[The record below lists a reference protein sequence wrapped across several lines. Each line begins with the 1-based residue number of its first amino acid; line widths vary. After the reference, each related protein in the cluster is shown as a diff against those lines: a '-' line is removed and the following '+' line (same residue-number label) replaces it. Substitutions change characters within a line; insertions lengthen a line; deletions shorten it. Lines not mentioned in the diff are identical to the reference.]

1 MSAFLHGFILAFGL
15 ILPLGVQNLF
25 LFNQGLT
32 QSSLG
37 AALPAVVT
45 AGICDTLLI
54 VMAVEGV
61 SLLLLKFAF
70 LKEIMITGGI
80 FFLLYMGRLAW
91 RSGEPTQL
99 SQNAVSS
106 RQQVLFAASV
116 SLLNPHAILD
126 TIGVLGSS
134 AIQYNGLERIYF
146 TAACV
151 TVSWVWFFLL
161 TVGGHFLGKQ
171 EQMDN
176 AFVYINKCSALFIWG
191 SALYMGYLLWN
202 TLQGIGAA

>member
-1 MSAFLHGFILAFGL
+1 MNAFLHGFILAFGL

-25 LFNQGLT
+25 VFNQGLT
-32 QSSLG
+32 QTSLS

-70 LKEIMITGGI
+70 LKEIMITVGI
-80 FFLLYMGRLAW
+80 LFLLYMGRLAW
-91 RSGEPTQL
+91 RSGKPTQL
-99 SQNAVSS
+99 AETAVSS
-106 RQQVLFAASV
+106 RQQILFAASV

-134 AIQYNGLERIYF
+134 AIQYNGLDRIYF
-146 TAACV
+146 TSACIM
-151 TVSWVWFFLL
+151 VSWCWFFLL
-161 TVGGHFLGKQ
+161 AIGGHVLGKQ
-171 EQMDN
+171 EQLDN
-176 AFVYINKCSALFIWG
+176 AFVYVNKCSAVFIWG

-202 TLQGIGAA
+202 TVQGVNVA